1 MNNRS
6 TIILLTLVLF
16 SCSGDLSNKKFVKW
30 VEDEHNGLRIKRS
43 SPAAE
48 YVLQYEPSLYK
59 ALSFSQSSKVEDLQK
74 AKEQFDDLH
83 HFMLKVNSKLPAFKN
98 DAALSRFLAY
108 DLREKIRFAEG
119 MDTTDRT
126 VMYHLESSGGVSPY
140 RRILLAFPKSGST
153 EALKLIIEP
162 NKMDSGRQEFLF
174 NKRALSK
181 LKSLNKRMQQ
191 GL

>member
-1 MNNRS
+1 MTNRL
-6 TIILLTLVLF
+6 TIYILTLVFF
-16 SCSGDLSNKKFVKW
+16 SCSGNLSNEEYIER
-30 VEDEHNGLRIKRS
+30 VEDEQNGLRIKRS
-43 SPAAE
+43 SAAAE
-48 YVLQYEPSLYK
+48 YILQYEPSMYK
-59 ALSFSQSSKVEDLQK
+59 ALSFSHSGKSEDLRR

-83 HFMLKVNSKLPAFKN
+83 HFMLKVNSKLTAFED

-119 MDTTDRT
+119 MDTIERT

-140 RRILLAFPKSGST
+140 RRILLAFPKSGNT
-153 EALKLIIEP
+153 ETLKLIIEP

-181 LKSLNKRMQQ
+181 LKSLNKRMQK